1 MARSLLLA
9 GLASLS
15 LCVALTGAEAPSRPN
30 VVFLIADDAGWG
42 DVSLHGNENL
52 RTPHLDSIAKK
63 GARFERF
70 YVSPLCAPT
79 RASLLTGR
87 DSVRTGVVGVTRG
100 QERLN
105 LDEVTLP
112 EILRANGYAT
122 GAFGKW
128 HNGSQ
133 YPYHPNGR
141 GFDEFYGFC
150 CGHWA
155 NYFDA
160 PMDHNGV
167 ETTGRGYLVD
177 DITNHA
183 CDFIAEQA
191 QRQASHRSEPFLCYV
206 AFNTPH
212 SPFQVP
218 KEDYERVKARG
229 VKLRASQPKLEKL
242 DETIAALAM
251 MENLDRNAGK
261 ILAALD
267 QAGVRENT
275 IVLYLTDNGPN
286 TWRWNGDLKG
296 KKGQLDEGGVRSPL
310 FVRYPQAIEPG
321 TIVKQPVAH
330 IDLLP
335 TLLDLCGLSLADAPR
350 PTKPIDGRSF
360 ASLFKDPSAA
370 WPKRAIHLGWGNRRA
385 IRAGKWYADANS
397 LYDLEADPLQK
408 VDLAKRAPDVHAKL
422 VAKLEDWYAE
432 ASAGQDSDR
441 PYPVGYRPEIAT
453 ILPVQDAE
461 LHGKT
466 LSYSSPHPN
475 ASYATNWTATDET
488 LTFDVDV
495 SEAGAYA
502 ATLRYA
508 APEET
513 VGSVLRLE
521 TAGASTEATVTEAF
535 DPPLIESPD
544 YAPRAESLMKPFA
557 PLELGTIELAAGRQT
572 LTLRATKQVG
582 EKLPEIRQL
591 ELQRVAE

>member
-1 MARSLLLA
+1 MARSIA
-9 GLASLS
+9 IAVCGSLF
-15 LCVALTGAEAPSRPN
+15 LCAALIGEEANPHPN
-30 VVFLIADDAGWG
+30 VVLLIADDAGWG

-52 RTPHLDSIAKK
+52 ETPHLDSIAKE
-63 GARFERF
+63 GVRFERF

-112 EILRANGYAT
+112 EILQANGYAT

-167 ETTGRGYLVD
+167 ETTGSGYLAD
-177 DITNHA
+177 DITDHA
-183 CDFIAEQA
+183 CEYIAA
-191 QRQASHRSEPFLCYV
+191 HSNEPFFCYV

-218 KEDYERVKARG
+218 KEDYDRVKARG
-229 VKLRASQPKLEKL
+229 VKLRATEPKQENL
-242 DETIAALAM
+242 DETVAALAM
-251 MENLDRNAGK
+251 MENLDRNAGE
-261 ILAALD
+261 ILAAVD

-286 TWRWNGDLKG
+286 TWRWNGGLKG
-296 KKGQLDEGGVRSPL
+296 KKGQFDEGGVRSPL
-310 FVRYPQAIEPG
+310 FVRYPQTIEPG
-321 TIVKQPVAH
+321 TVVKQPVAH

-335 TLLDLCGLSLADAPR
+335 TLLELCGLSLADAPR
-350 PTKPIDGRSF
+350 PPKSIDGRSV
-360 ASLFKDPSAA
+360 APLLKDSSAA
-370 WPKRAIHLGWGNRRA
+370 WPDRAIHLGWGNRRA
-385 IRAGKWYADANS
+385 IREGKWYADAKS

-408 VDLAKRAPDVHAKL
+408 VDLAKRTPDVHASL
-422 VAKLEDWYAE
+422 VAKLEAWHAE
-432 ASAGQDSDR
+432 ASAGQVPDR
-441 PYPVGYRPEIAT
+441 PYPVGYCPEIAT

-466 LSYSSPHPN
+466 LSYSSQHPN
-475 ASYATNWTATDET
+475 ASYATNWTSTDET

-495 SEAGAYA
+495 AEAGDYA

-508 APEET
+508 APSET

-521 TAGASTEATVTEAF
+521 SSGVSAEATVTEAF

-544 YAPRAESLMKPFA
+544 YAPRTESYLKPFA
-557 PLELGTIELAAGRQT
+557 PLELGTIKLSAGRQT
-572 LTLRATKQVG
+572 LTLRATKQAG
-582 EKLPEIRQL
+582 ETLPEIRQL
-591 ELQRVAE
+591 ELKREERRVGH

>member
-1 MARSLLLA
+1 MARFLA
-9 GLASLS
+9 TFALASL
-15 LCVALTGAEAPSRPN
+15 ALGAALKANDARPN
-30 VVFLIADDAGWG
+30 IVLLIADDAGWG
-42 DVSLHGNENL
+42 DVSLHGNTNL
-52 RTPHLDSIAKK
+52 ETPHLDSIAKE

-112 EILRANGYAT
+112 EILQANGYAT

-133 YPYHPNGR
+133 FPYHPNGR
-141 GFDEFYGFC
+141 GFDQFYGFC

-160 PMDHNGV
+160 PMDQNGV
-167 ETTGRGYLVD
+167 EIAGRGYLTD
-177 DITNHA
+177 DITDHA
-183 CDFIAEQA
+183 CNFIAEQA
-191 QRQASHRSEPFLCYV
+191 QGPFFCYV

-229 VKLRASQPKLEKL
+229 ITLRATEPQLEKL

-251 MENLDRNAGK
+251 MENLDRNAGE
-261 ILAALD
+261 ILAAID
-267 QAGVRENT
+267 DAGVRENT

-286 TWRWNGDLKG
+286 TWRWNGGLKG
-296 KKGQLDEGGVRSPL
+296 KKGQFDEGGVRSPL
-310 FVRYPQAIEPG
+310 FMRYPQTIEPG
-321 TIVKQPVAH
+321 TVVKRPVAH

-350 PTKPIDGRSF
+350 PPKPLDGRSF
-360 ASLFKDPSAA
+360 APLLKDPNAA
-370 WPKRAIHLGWGNRRA
+370 WPERAIYLGWGNRRA
-385 IRAGKWYADANS
+385 IREGKWYADAKS

-408 VDLAKRAPDVHAKL
+408 VDLAKRAPDVHAAL
-422 VAKLEDWYAE
+422 VAKLEAWHAE
-432 ASAGQDSDR
+432 ASAGQTIDR
-441 PYPVGYRPEIAT
+441 PYPVGYREDAAT

-466 LSYSSPHPN
+466 LSYSSQHPN
-475 ASYATNWTATDET
+475 ASYATNWTSIDET
-488 LTFDVDV
+488 LTFDVEV
-495 SEAGAYA
+495 AEAGDYA
-502 ATLRYA
+502 AVLRYA
-508 APEET
+508 APAET

-521 TAGASTEATVTEAF
+521 GMNGSAEATVTEAF
-535 DPPLIESPD
+535 DPPLTHSPD
-544 YAPRAESLMKPFA
+544 YAPRTESYLKPFA
-557 PLELGTIELAAGRQT
+557 PLNLGTIKLPAGRQT
-572 LTLRATKQVG
+572 LTLRATKQAG
-582 EKLPEIRQL
+582 QTLPEIRQL
-591 ELQRVAE
+591 ELERVAE